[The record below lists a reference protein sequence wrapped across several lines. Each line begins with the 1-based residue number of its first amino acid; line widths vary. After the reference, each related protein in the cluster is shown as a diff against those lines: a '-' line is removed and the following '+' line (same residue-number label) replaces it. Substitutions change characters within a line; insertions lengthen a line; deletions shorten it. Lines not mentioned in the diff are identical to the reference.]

1 MARKSAAAET
11 SAQEEIKEKKKTS
24 KSKTDAKS
32 TKTSKS
38 SKGKALVIVES
49 PAKSKTIKK
58 ILGDDYQIEAS
69 YGHIRDFPPK
79 VLGFD
84 VNHDFE
90 PSFIVIPEK
99 KLVVKKLNELAKKS
113 DKIYLA
119 SDPDREGEAIAWHV
133 RQVLDVP
140 DDKIC
145 RIEFNE
151 ITPKAIKNAVEHS
164 RDIDMQRVKAQQT
177 RQILDRLVGYKISPV
192 LWEKM
197 RNYRLSAG
205 RVQSVALR
213 MICEREDEID
223 AFVPVEYWS
232 ISADLKKGNASFSAE
247 LSKYKDKKIEIKNEA
262 EAQKIADELNDKNL
276 KYEVTKVAYRDTQR
290 KPSAPFITSTLQREA
305 SSKLGYGVSKTMQI
319 AQKLYEGV
327 EINGEPVGLITY
339 MRTDSVRISDDAVA
353 AAKDFIVSDF
363 GEKYYPEV
371 PNNYVKGA
379 KGKNVQDAHEA
390 IRPSYV
396 ERTPDSIKQYLTSE
410 QYRLYKLI
418 WSRFI
423 SSQMANAKIKNTS
436 VDINAGDYLF
446 KTGTSKVVFD
456 GFLKVYNES
465 DEELDQSKIPDLAQ
479 GDVVKLEKINPK
491 QHFTQPPPRF
501 TEASLVKNLEE
512 HGIGRPSTY
521 APIIS
526 KIQQKGYV
534 EKIEKA
540 LAPTLLGRTL
550 CKQLIQYFTDIMDYQ
565 FTAQMETKLDD
576 IAEEKAVWVDV
587 LKDFYDPFIGVVTS
601 AKDKMPKVLIESD
614 VMCPKCGKKMVV
626 RTSRYGTQ
634 FLGCSGYPE
643 CKTMLPLSKDGKPV
657 QVDEKSD
664 EKCEKCGSEMIVKIG
679 PYGKYL
685 QCTNDECKHRKR
697 LLETTGVKCPKC
709 GDGDVIQRKSKYGKV
724 FYGCS
729 KYPDCDFVSWNEP
742 VNEKCPECSSH
753 LVKKITKKESLLQ
766 CSNPNCSFSKPMEA
780 ENND

>member
-1 MARKSAAAET
+1 MAKAKTKETEIQAE
-11 SAQEEIKEKKKTS
+11 Q
-24 KSKTDAKS
+24 KS
-32 TKTSKS
+32 TKSRAK
-38 SKGKALVIVES
+38 KEKALVIVES

-58 ILGDDYQIEAS
+58 ILGDSYQIEAS

-84 VNHDFE
+84 VTKDFE
-90 PSFIVIPEK
+90 PSFVVIPEK
-99 KLVVKKLNELAKKS
+99 KVVVKKLNDLAKKS
-113 DKIYLA
+113 DKIFLA

-140 DDKIC
+140 DSKIN

-151 ITPKAIKNAVEHS
+151 ITPKAIKAAVES
-164 RDIDMQRVKAQQT
+164 PRQIDMERVKAQQT

-223 AFVPVEYWS
+223 AFTPVEYWS
-232 ISADLKKGNASFSAE
+232 VTLDLLKGKLPFSAE
-247 LSKYKDKKIEIKNEA
+247 LSKYKDKKIEIKNKEEA
-262 EAQKIADELNDKNL
+262 DKIVAELSEKGL
-276 KYEVTKVAYRDTQR
+276 KYEVSKVTYRDTQR
-290 KPSAPFITSTLQREA
+290 KPAAPFITSTLQREA

-319 AQKLYEGV
+319 AQKLYEGI
-327 EINGEPVGLITY
+327 EIGNEPVGLITY
-339 MRTDSVRISDDAVA
+339 MRTDSVRISDDAQA
-353 AAKDFIVSDF
+353 AAKDYITSNF
-363 GEKYYPEV
+363 GENYYPNT
-371 PNNYVKGA
+371 PNNYVKG
-379 KGKNVQDAHEA
+379 GKNVQDAHEA

-396 ERTPDSIKQYLTSE
+396 DKTPDSIKQYLTSE

-423 SSQMANAKIKNTS
+423 ASQMENAKVKNTS
-436 VDINAGDYLF
+436 VDIEAGDYLL

-456 GFLKVYNES
+456 GFLKVYNEND
-465 DEELDQSKIPDLAQ
+465 DEPDSSKIPDLKQ
-479 GDVVKLEKINPK
+479 GDEVKLEKINPK
-491 QHFTQPPPRF
+491 QHFTQPPPRY
-501 TEASLVKNLEE
+501 TEASLVKALEE

-540 LAPTLLGRTL
+540 LAPTILGRTL
-550 CKQLIQYFTDIMDYQ
+550 CRELVKYFVDIMNYK

-576 IAEEKAVWVDV
+576 IAEEKAVWTEV
-587 LKDFYDPFIGVVTS
+587 LKEFYTPFIDTVDS
-601 AKDKMPKVLIESD
+601 AKKNMPKVLIESE
-614 VMCPKCGKKMVV
+614 VLCPNCGKKMVV
-626 RTSRYGTQ
+626 RTSRFGSQ

-643 CKTMLPLSKDGKPV
+643 CKTMMPLNKDGTATPV
-657 QVDEKSD
+657 EEKSD
-664 EKCEKCGSEMIVKIG
+664 EKCEKCNSDMVVKVG

-685 QCTNDECKHRKR
+685 QCTNDECKNRKR
-697 LLETTGVKCPKC
+697 VVVSTGVKCPKC
-709 GDGDVIQRKSKYGKV
+709 AEGEIIQRKSKYGKI
-724 FYGCS
+724 FYGCN

-742 VNEKCPECSSH
+742 VKESCPDCGAY
-753 LVKKITKKESLLQ
+753 LVKKITKKESKLV
-766 CSNPNCSFSKPMEA
+766 CSSTACSFTKPLEEGA
-780 ENND
+780 VDV

>member
-1 MARKSAAAET
+1 MARKSAALEKD
-11 SAQEEIKEKKKTS
+11 AQEEIKHEKEKTS
-24 KSKTDAKS
+24 KSKTASSK
-32 TKTSKS
+32 TNKTSK
-38 SKGKALVIVES
+38 GKVLVIVES

-84 VNHDFE
+84 VNKNFE

-99 KLVVKKLNELAKKS
+99 KLVVKKLNELAQKS
-113 DKIYLA
+113 DKVYLA

-133 RQVLDVP
+133 RQVLEVP

-213 MICEREDEID
+213 MICEREDEIE

-232 ISADLKKGNASFSAE
+232 ISADLKKGSTSFSAE
-247 LSKYKDKKIEIKNEA
+247 LQKYKDKKIEIKNEE
-262 EAQKIADELNDKNL
+262 EAQKIVNELNDKNL
-276 KYEVTKVAYRDTQR
+276 KYEVSKVAYRDTQR

-363 GEKYYPEV
+363 GENYYPEI

-390 IRPSYV
+390 IRPSYI
-396 ERTPDSIKQYLTSE
+396 ERTPDSIKQYLSPE

-418 WSRFI
+418 WARFI

-436 VDINAGDYLF
+436 VDITAGDYLF

-465 DEELDQSKIPDLAQ
+465 DDELDQSKIPDLAQ
-479 GDVVKLEKINPK
+479 GDSLKLEKINPK

-512 HGIGRPSTY
+512 YGIGRPSTY

-550 CKQLIQYFTDIMDYQ
+550 CKQLIEYFKNIMDYQ

-587 LKDFYDPFIGVVTS
+587 LKDFYEPFINVVSS

-614 VMCPKCGKKMVV
+614 VTCPNCGKKMVV

-643 CKTMLPLSKDGKPV
+643 CKTMMPLSKEGKPV

-664 EKCEKCGSEMIVKIG
+664 EKCEKCNSEMIVKIG

-685 QCTNDECKHRKR
+685 QCTNEECNHRKR
-697 LLETTGVKCPKC
+697 LLLTTGVKCPKC
-709 GDGDVIQRKSKYGKV
+709 GQGDVIQRKSKYGKV

-729 KYPDCDFVSWNEP
+729 KYPGCDFVSWNEP
-742 VNEKCPECSSH
+742 VDEKCPECSSY
-753 LVKKITKKESLLQ
+753 LVKKITKKESMLQ
-766 CSNPNCSFSKPMEA
+766 CSNPNCSFSKPLEA

>member
-1 MARKSAAAET
+1 MAKAKT
-11 SAQEEIKEKKKTS
+11 TTKEKTKKE
-24 KSKTDAKS
+24 
-32 TKTSKS
+32 
-38 SKGKALVIVES
+38 KALVIVES

-58 ILGDDYQIEAS
+58 ILGDSYQIEAS

-84 VNHDFE
+84 VANDFE

-99 KLVVKKLNELAKKS
+99 KVVVKKLNDLAKKS

-133 RQVLDVP
+133 RQVLEVP
-140 DDKIC
+140 DEKIN

-151 ITPKAIKNAVEHS
+151 ITPKAIKSAVEHP
-164 RDIDMQRVKAQQT
+164 RQIDMERVKAQQT

-232 ISADLKKGNASFSAE
+232 ITADLLKGKLPFSAE
-247 LSKYKDKKIEIKNEA
+247 LTKYKDKKIEIKNKEEA
-262 EAQKIADELNDKNL
+262 DKIVADLTKKGL
-276 KYEVTKVAYRDTQR
+276 KYEVSKVTYRDTQR

-319 AQKLYEGV
+319 AQKLYEGI
-327 EINGEPVGLITY
+327 EIGGEPVGLITY
-339 MRTDSVRISDDAVA
+339 MRTDSVRISDDAQA
-353 AAKDFIVSDF
+353 AAKDFITDSY
-363 GEKYYPEV
+363 GENYYPKT
-371 PNNYVKGA
+371 PNNYVKG

-390 IRPSYV
+390 IRPSYI
-396 ERTPDSIKQYLTSE
+396 EKTPDSIKQYLTSE

-423 SSQMANAKIKNTS
+423 ASQMENAKVKNTS
-436 VDINAGDYLF
+436 VDITADDYLF
-446 KTGTSKVVFD
+446 KTGTSKVIFD
-456 GFLKVYNES
+456 GFLKVYNEND
-465 DEELDQSKIPDLAQ
+465 DEPDSAKIPDLEQ
-479 GDVVKLEKINPK
+479 GDELKLQKIEPK

-501 TEASLVKNLEE
+501 TEASLVKALEE

-534 EKIEKA
+534 EKLEKA
-540 LAPTLLGRTL
+540 LAPTILGRTL
-550 CKQLIQYFTDIMDYQ
+550 CRELIKYFTDIMNYK

-576 IAEEKAVWVDV
+576 IAEEKAVWTDV
-587 LKDFYDPFIGVVTS
+587 LKDFYTPFTETVDS
-601 AKDKMPKVLIESD
+601 AKKNMPKVLIESD
-614 VMCPKCGKKMVV
+614 VVCPKCGKKMIV
-626 RTSRYGTQ
+626 RTSRFGTQ

-643 CKTMLPLSKDGKPV
+643 CKTMMPLNKDGSAAP
-657 QVDEKSD
+657 VDEKSD
-664 EKCEKCGSEMIVKIG
+664 EKCEKCGSEMIVKVG

-697 LLETTGVKCPKC
+697 IVITTGVKCPKC
-709 GDGDVIQRKSKYGKV
+709 GEGEIIQRKSKYGKI
-724 FYGCS
+724 FYGCN

-742 VNEKCPECSSH
+742 VQENCPECGAY
-753 LVKKITKKESLLQ
+753 LVKKITKKESKLV
-766 CSNPNCSFSKPMEA
+766 CSNNTCSFSKPLES
-780 ENND
+780 EEESQNG

>member
-1 MARKSAAAET
+1 MAKKVSDTAETKKITKSAK
-11 SAQEEIKEKKKTS
+11 EEKPKAPKAKKE
-24 KSKTDAKS
+24 
-32 TKTSKS
+32 
-38 SKGKALVIVES
+38 KALVIVES

-58 ILGDDYQIEAS
+58 ILGDSYQIEAS

-84 VNHDFE
+84 VTNNFE

-99 KLVVKKLNELAKKS
+99 KAVVKKLNELAQKS
-113 DKIYLA
+113 DKVYLA

-140 DDKIC
+140 DKKIY

-164 RDIDMQRVKAQQT
+164 RPIDMDRVKAQQT

-232 ISADLKKGNASFSAE
+232 VTADLLKGKLPFSAE
-247 LSKYKDKKIEIKNEA
+247 LTKYKDKKIEIKNKEEA
-262 EAQKIADELNDKNL
+262 DKIVAELTKKGL
-276 KYEVTKVAYRDTQR
+276 KYEVSKVTYRDTQR

-319 AQKLYEGV
+319 AQKLYEG
-327 EINGEPVGLITY
+327 IDIGTDGPVGLITY
-339 MRTDSVRISDDAVA
+339 MRTDSVRISDDAQA
-353 AAKDFIVSDF
+353 AAKEFVTQNY
-363 GEKYYPEV
+363 GENYYPKT
-371 PNNYVKGA
+371 PNIYAKG
-379 KGKNVQDAHEA
+379 GKNVQDAHEA
-390 IRPSYV
+390 IRPSYID
-396 ERTPDSIKQYLTSE
+396 RTPDSIKQYLTSE

-423 SSQMANAKIKNTS
+423 ASQMENAKVKNTS
-436 VDINAGDYLF
+436 VDIEAGDYLF
-446 KTGTSKVVFD
+446 KTGTSKIVFD
-456 GFLKVYNES
+456 GFLKVYNDS
-465 DEELDQSKIPDLAQ
+465 DDEQDQSKIPDLQQ
-479 GDVVKLEKINPK
+479 GDEVKLQKIDPK
-491 QHFTQPPPRF
+491 QHFTQPPPRY
-501 TEASLVKNLEE
+501 TEASLVKALEE

-534 EKIEKA
+534 EKQDKA
-540 LAPTLLGRTL
+540 LAPTILGRTL
-550 CKQLIQYFTDIMDYQ
+550 SRELVKYFTDIMNYE

-576 IAEEKAVWVDV
+576 IAEEKAVWTDV
-587 LKDFYDPFIGVVTS
+587 LKDFYTPFNETVDA
-601 AKDKMPKVLIESD
+601 AKKNMPRVLIESD
-614 VMCPKCGKKMVV
+614 VICPNCGKKMIV
-626 RTSRYGTQ
+626 RTSRFGTQ

-643 CKTMLPLSKDGKPV
+643 CKTMMPINKDGSAAA
-657 QVDEKSD
+657 VDEKSD
-664 EKCEKCGSEMIVKIG
+664 EKCEKCGSDMIIKVG

-685 QCTNDECKHRKR
+685 QCTNEECKHRKR
-697 LLETTGVKCPKC
+697 VVVTTGVKCPKC
-709 GDGDVIQRKSKYGKV
+709 GEGEVIQRKSKYGKI
-724 FYGCS
+724 FYGCN

-742 VNEKCPECSSH
+742 VKEKCPECGAYM
-753 LVKKITKKESLLQ
+753 VKKITKKESKIV
-766 CSNPNCSFSKPMEA
+766 CSNNNCGFSKTLEEG

>member
-1 MARKSAAAET
+1 MAPTAKTKKSDVQ
-11 SAQEEIKEKKKTS
+11 QEEKKPAKTKS
-24 KSKTDAKS
+24 KSKGEKV
-32 TKTSKS
+32 
-38 SKGKALVIVES
+38 LVIVES

-58 ILGDDYQIEAS
+58 ILGDSYQIEAS

-84 VNHDFE
+84 VVHNFE

-99 KLVVKKLNELAKKS
+99 TAVVKKLNELAKKS
-113 DKIYLA
+113 DKVLLA

-140 DDKIC
+140 DSKIY

-164 RDIDMQRVKAQQT
+164 RQIDMERVKAQQT

-223 AFVPVEYWS
+223 AFTPVEFWT
-232 ISADLKKGNASFSAE
+232 ISAELLKDKLPFSAE
-247 LSKYKDKKIEIKNEA
+247 LSKYKDKKIEIKNKEEA
-262 EAQKIADELNDKNL
+262 DKIVAELSKKGL
-276 KYEVTKVAYRDTQR
+276 AYEVSKVTFRDTQR

-319 AQKLYEGV
+319 AQKLYEG
-327 EINGEPVGLITY
+327 IDIGADGPVGLITY
-339 MRTDSVRISDDAVA
+339 MRTDSVRISDDAQA
-353 AAKDFIVSDF
+353 AAKDFITQNF
-363 GEKYYPEV
+363 GQNYYPST
-371 PNNYVKGA
+371 PNNYVKG

-390 IRPSYV
+390 IRPSYI

-423 SSQMANAKIKNTS
+423 ASQMENAKVKNTS
-436 VDINAGDYLF
+436 VDISAGDYLF
-446 KTGTSKVVFD
+446 KAGTSKITFD
-456 GFLKVYNES
+456 GFLKVYNDS
-465 DEELDQSKIPDLAQ
+465 DEDIDKSKIPDLKE
-479 GDVVKLEKINPK
+479 GDSLKLEKIDPK

-501 TEASLVKNLEE
+501 TEASLVKALEE

-534 EKIEKA
+534 EKQEKA
-540 LAPTLLGRTL
+540 LAPTILGRTL
-550 CKQLIQYFTDIMDYQ
+550 CRELVKYFTDIMNYE

-576 IAEEKAVWVDV
+576 IAEEKAVWTEV
-587 LKDFYDPFIGVVTS
+587 LKDFYAPFTETVDS
-601 AKDKMPKVLIESD
+601 AKKNMPRVLIESD
-614 VMCPKCGKKMVV
+614 VVCPKCGKKMIV
-626 RTSRYGTQ
+626 RTSRFGTQ

-643 CKTMLPLSKDGKPV
+643 CKTMLPLNKDGTAAA
-657 QVDEKSD
+657 VDEKSD
-664 EKCEKCGSEMIVKIG
+664 EKCEKCGSDMIVKVG

-697 LLETTGVKCPKC
+697 LVVTTGVKCPKC
-709 GDGDVIQRKSKYGKV
+709 GEGDVIQRKSKYGKI

-742 VNEKCPECSSH
+742 VAKKCPDCGAY
-753 LVKKITKKESLLQ
+753 LVKKVTKKESKLV
-766 CSNPNCSFSKPMEA
+766 CSNNSCSYSEPLEIA
-780 ENND
+780 GSGEGEE

>member
-1 MARKSAAAET
+1 MARKSAAVKSSAET
-11 SAQEEIKEKKKTS
+11 ETKQKKT
-24 KSKTDAKS
+24 KSE

-99 KLVVKKLNELAKKS
+99 KQVVKKLNELAQKS
-113 DKIYLA
+113 AKVYLA

-213 MICEREDEID
+213 MICEREDEIE

-232 ISADLKKGNASFSAE
+232 ISADLKKGNAPFSAE
-247 LSKYKDKKIEIKNEA
+247 LTKYKDKKIEIKNEA

-276 KYEVTKVAYRDTQR
+276 KYEVTKVTYRDTQR

-327 EINGEPVGLITY
+327 EIDGEPVGLITY

-353 AAKDFIVSDF
+353 AAKDFIVSDY

-390 IRPSYV
+390 IRPSYI
-396 ERTPDSIKQYLTSE
+396 ERTPESIKKYLTSE

-456 GFLKVYNES
+456 GFLKVYNEA
-465 DEELDQSKIPDLAQ
+465 DDELDESKIPDLNQ

-550 CKQLIQYFTDIMDYQ
+550 CKQLIQYFKDIMDYK

-587 LKDFYDPFIGVVTS
+587 LRDFYDPFIGVVS
-601 AKDKMPKVLIESD
+601 EAKDNMPKVLIESD
-614 VMCPKCGKKMVV
+614 VLCPKCGKKMVV

-657 QVDEKSD
+657 QVDEKSE

-697 LLETTGVKCPKC
+697 LLVTTGVKCPKC

-742 VNEKCPECSSH
+742 VNEKCPECSSY
-753 LVKKITKKESLLQ
+753 LVKKITKKESSLQ
-766 CSNPNCSFSKPMEA
+766 CSNPNCSFSKPLEA
-780 ENND
+780 EDND

>member
-1 MARKSAAAET
+1 MARKSAAVKSSAET
-11 SAQEEIKEKKKTS
+11 ETKQKKT
-24 KSKTDAKS
+24 KSE

-99 KLVVKKLNELAKKS
+99 KQVVKKLNELAQKS
-113 DKIYLA
+113 AKVYLA

-213 MICEREDEID
+213 MICEREDEIE

-232 ISADLKKGNASFSAE
+232 ISADLKKGNAPFSAE
-247 LSKYKDKKIEIKNEA
+247 LTKYKDKKIEIKNEA

-327 EINGEPVGLITY
+327 EIDGEPVGLITY

-353 AAKDFIVSDF
+353 AAKDFIVSDY

-390 IRPSYV
+390 IRPSYI
-396 ERTPDSIKQYLTSE
+396 ERTPDSIKKYLTSE

-456 GFLKVYNES
+456 GFLKVYNEA
-465 DEELDQSKIPDLAQ
+465 DDELDESKIPDLNQ

-550 CKQLIQYFTDIMDYQ
+550 CKQLIQYFKDIMDYK

-587 LKDFYDPFIGVVTS
+587 LRDFYDPFIGVVS
-601 AKDKMPKVLIESD
+601 EAKDNMPKVLIESD
-614 VMCPKCGKKMVV
+614 VLCPKCGRKMVV

-657 QVDEKSD
+657 QVDEKSE

-697 LLETTGVKCPKC
+697 LLVTTGVKCPKC

-742 VNEKCPECSSH
+742 VNEKCPECSSY
-753 LVKKITKKESLLQ
+753 LVKKITKKESSLQ
-766 CSNPNCSFSKPMEA
+766 CSNPNCSFSKPLEA
-780 ENND
+780 EDND

>member
-1 MARKSAAAET
+1 MARKSAALEKD
-11 SAQEEIKEKKKTS
+11 AQEEIKHEKKKTS
-24 KSKTDAKS
+24 KSKTASSK
-32 TKTSKS
+32 TNKTSK
-38 SKGKALVIVES
+38 GKVLVIVES

-84 VNHDFE
+84 VNKNFE

-99 KLVVKKLNELAKKS
+99 KLVVKKLNELAQKS
-113 DKIYLA
+113 DKVYLA

-133 RQVLDVP
+133 RQVLEVP

-213 MICEREDEID
+213 MICEREDEIE

-232 ISADLKKGNASFSAE
+232 ISADLKKGSTSFSAE
-247 LSKYKDKKIEIKNEA
+247 LQKYKDKKIEIKNEE
-262 EAQKIADELNDKNL
+262 EAQKIVNELNDKNL
-276 KYEVTKVAYRDTQR
+276 KYEVSKVAYRDTQR

-327 EINGEPVGLITY
+327 EINGDPVGLITY

-363 GEKYYPEV
+363 GENYYPEI

-390 IRPSYV
+390 IRPSYI
-396 ERTPDSIKQYLTSE
+396 ERTPDSIKQYLSPE

-418 WSRFI
+418 WARFI

-436 VDINAGDYLF
+436 VDITAGDYLF

-465 DEELDQSKIPDLAQ
+465 DDELDQSKIPDLAQ
-479 GDVVKLEKINPK
+479 GDSLKLEKINPK

-512 HGIGRPSTY
+512 YGIGRPSTY

-550 CKQLIQYFTDIMDYQ
+550 CKQLIEYFKNIMDYQ

-587 LKDFYDPFIGVVTS
+587 LKDFYEPFINVVSS

-614 VMCPKCGKKMVV
+614 VTCPNCGKKMVV

-643 CKTMLPLSKDGKPV
+643 CKTMMPLSKEGKPV

-664 EKCEKCGSEMIVKIG
+664 EKCEKCNSEMIVKIG

-685 QCTNDECKHRKR
+685 QCTNEECNHRKR
-697 LLETTGVKCPKC
+697 LLLTTGVKCPKC
-709 GDGDVIQRKSKYGKV
+709 GQGDVIQRKSKYGKV

-742 VNEKCPECSSH
+742 VDEKCPECSSY
-753 LVKKITKKESLLQ
+753 LVKKITKKESMLQ
-766 CSNPNCSFSKPMEA
+766 CSNPNCSFSKPLEA

>member
-1 MARKSAAAET
+1 MARKSAALEKD
-11 SAQEEIKEKKKTS
+11 AQEEIKHEKKKTS
-24 KSKTDAKS
+24 KSKTASSK
-32 TKTSKS
+32 TNKTSK
-38 SKGKALVIVES
+38 GKVLVIVES

-84 VNHDFE
+84 VNKNFE

-99 KLVVKKLNELAKKS
+99 KLVVKKLNELAQKS
-113 DKIYLA
+113 DKVYLA

-133 RQVLDVP
+133 RQVLEVP

-151 ITPKAIKNAVEHS
+151 ITPKAIKNSVEHS

-213 MICEREDEID
+213 MICEREDEIE

-232 ISADLKKGNASFSAE
+232 ISADLKKGSTSFSAE
-247 LSKYKDKKIEIKNEA
+247 LQKYKDKKIEIKNEE
-262 EAQKIADELNDKNL
+262 EAQKIVNDLNDKNL
-276 KYEVTKVAYRDTQR
+276 KYEVSKVAYRDTQR

-363 GEKYYPEV
+363 GENYYPEI

-390 IRPSYV
+390 IRPSYI
-396 ERTPDSIKQYLTSE
+396 ERTPDSIKQYLSPE

-418 WSRFI
+418 WARFI

-436 VDINAGDYLF
+436 VDITAGDYLF

-465 DEELDQSKIPDLAQ
+465 DDELDQSKIPDLAQ
-479 GDVVKLEKINPK
+479 GDSLKLEKINPK

-512 HGIGRPSTY
+512 YGIGRPSTY

-550 CKQLIQYFTDIMDYQ
+550 CKQLIEYFKNIMDYQ

-587 LKDFYDPFIGVVTS
+587 LKDFYEPFIDVVSS

-614 VMCPKCGKKMVV
+614 VTCPNCGKKMVV

-643 CKTMLPLSKDGKPV
+643 CKTMMPLSKEGKPV

-664 EKCEKCGSEMIVKIG
+664 EKCEKCNSEMIVKIG

-685 QCTNDECKHRKR
+685 QCTNEECNHRKR
-697 LLETTGVKCPKC
+697 LLLTTGVKCPKC
-709 GDGDVIQRKSKYGKV
+709 GQGDVIQRKSKYGKV

-742 VNEKCPECSSH
+742 VDEKCPECSSY
-753 LVKKITKKESLLQ
+753 LVKKITKKESMLQ
-766 CSNPNCSFSKPMEA
+766 CSNPNCSFSKPLEA